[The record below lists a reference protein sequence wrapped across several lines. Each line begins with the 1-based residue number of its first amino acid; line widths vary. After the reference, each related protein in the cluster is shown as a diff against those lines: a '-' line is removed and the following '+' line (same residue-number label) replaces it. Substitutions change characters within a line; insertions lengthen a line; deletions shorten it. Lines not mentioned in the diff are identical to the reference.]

1 MWISP
6 CWKYWFNDSCCNTH
20 NSISWTI
27 TALWTAV
34 DIADATYRVKIPAV
48 IEIASIRSLM
58 ENREAVELIAQIK
71 P

>member
-1 MWISP
+1 MTLAGNAALTRTVTILTGPIGWE
-6 CWKYWFNDSCCNTH
+6 
-20 NSISWTI
+20 I
-27 TALWTAV
+27 TALWSAV
-34 DIADATYRVKIPAV
+34 DIADATIPAV